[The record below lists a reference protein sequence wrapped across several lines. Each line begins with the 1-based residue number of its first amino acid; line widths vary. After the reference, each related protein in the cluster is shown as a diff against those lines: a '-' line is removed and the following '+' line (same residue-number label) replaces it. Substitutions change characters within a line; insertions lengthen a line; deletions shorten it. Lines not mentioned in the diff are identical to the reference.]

1 MQNLTTLKTVL
12 FAALLTVPALSASAQ
27 CPGGGACPQ
36 RWKTVPVRRRWGAAK
51 TVPARR

>member
-12 FAALLTVPALSASAQ
+12 FAALLTVPAV
-27 CPGGGACPQ
+27 PVRR
-36 RWKTVPVRRRWGAAK
+36 RWKTVPVRRRWEAAK